1 VSGQDSF
8 EIASA
13 VAAIF
18 GLAAAL
24 VLALGA
30 MVFTWLLFRR
40 ASDASLATTRVAV
53 SLEDLVR
60 LQPGHQPFGQGGADG
75 GQFADLRDQAET
87 LVEQQRHLQEMA
99 RNLLDASVAEGASP
113 AAMDEL
119 EATVTRLDATVGQM
133 AASLANLIQ
142 LLESRER

>member
-1 VSGQDSF
+1 MSGQDSF

-40 ASDASLATTRVAV
+40 ASDAALATTRVAV

-60 LQPGHQPFGQGGADG
+60 LQPAHQPFAQSGGDG
-75 GQFADLRDQAET
+75 GQFGDLRQQAET
-87 LVEQQRHLQEMA
+87 LVREQQRLQEMA

-113 AAMDEL
+113 AALDEL
-119 EATVTRLDATVGQM
+119 DATVTRLDATVGQM

-142 LLESRER
+142 LLENRDR